1 MFTLRE
7 HIVFM
12 NENQILH
19 KALEQLAAQTGI
31 QGKWKPAT
39 KELDGEL
46 DLYTPPNN
54 LHLFVAIKRELRQHH
69 LPHLFAMAEKYRP
82 LMIVAENIFPTLK
95 QILRDKKIAYLD
107 TAGNIYAHTDTNFIW
122 IDGNKP
128 VEEKKT
134 VTNRAFTKT
143 GLKTVFYLLL
153 NKEAINMPHRKLAE
167 ATEVAL
173 GNIKN
178 VIEGLR
184 DAGFILQVND
194 TTLKL
199 QNKKALLERW
209 ITGYRETLKPA
220 LAIGRYK
227 FWDKNKAQ
235 NWQTLQI
242 EKEEGVWGG
251 EPAADLLTNYLAA
264 ENLSLYT
271 NQEAVL
277 VRGWTL
283 IPDAKGNIQFYKKFW
298 KDETI
303 DNDKYAPPLLVYAD
317 LMLTDDPRCQETAQ
331 IIYEKYISDE
341 FK

>member
-1 MFTLRE
+1 
-7 HIVFM
+7 M
-12 NENQILH
+12 NENQIVH
-19 KALEQLAAQTGI
+19 KALEQLAAQTGM

-39 KELDGEL
+39 KDLDGEL
-46 DLYTPPNN
+46 DLYTPPND
-54 LHLFVAIKRELRQHH
+54 LHLFVEVKKELRQHQ
-69 LPHLFAMAEKYRP
+69 LPAIFEMAEKYRP

-95 QILRDKKIAYLD
+95 QMLRDKKIAYLD

-153 NKEAINMPHRKLAE
+153 NKDAVNMPHRKLAE
-167 ATEVAL
+167 ATGVAL

-184 DAGFILQVND
+184 EAGFVLQVND

-209 ITGYRETLKPA
+209 ITGYRETLKPT
-220 LAIGRYK
+220 LLLGTYK
-227 FWDKNKAQ
+227 FWDKNNLQ
-235 NWQTLQI
+235 DWQKLPLLD
-242 EKEEGVWGG
+242 EDDMWGG
-251 EPAADLLTNYLAA
+251 EPAAEFLTDYLLPA
-264 ENLSLYT
+264 NLTLYT
-271 NQEAVL
+271 NNKTAL
-277 VRGWTL
+277 VTKWTL
-283 IPDAKGNIQFYKKFW
+283 IPDEDGPLQFYKKFW

-303 DNDKYAPPLLVYAD
+303 DKEKFAPPLLVYAD
-317 LMLTDDPRCQETAQ
+317 LMIADDPRCQETAQ
-331 IIYEKYISDE
+331 MIYDKFLRDE